1 MTTSRRNVLAFAAA
15 LVISPIVAYGA
26 SEPFESRAF
35 EAALAEGGPVLV
47 EVYAPWCP
55 VCRAQTVILTDLAAE
70 PQYSALRI
78 IKVDFDSQKDVVRAF
93 GAQFQSTLILFVGGA
108 EVARSVGDTSPASIA
123 SMLGK
128 AL

>member
-93 GAQFQSTLILFVGGA
+93 GAQFQSTLILFVGGT